1 MQVIAPFLITLRV
14 ANRTALTSEMT
25 TLGYTES
32 IRFRTQGESVGGG
45 NGTSLGGD
53 STSLIDAGGEM
64 SDKLG
69 VGAGI
74 IIDEGLGTTGPNGTL
89 KTR

>member
-1 MQVIAPFLITLRV
+1 M
-14 ANRTALTSEMT
+14 
-25 TLGYTES
+25 
-32 IRFRTQGESVGGG
+32 GG

-74 IIDEGLGTTGPNGTL
+74 IIDEGLGTTAPNGTL

>member
-32 IRFRTQGESVGGG
+32 IRFRTQGESVGD
-45 NGTSLGGD
+45 NGTSIGGD

-64 SDKLG
+64 SGKPG
-69 VGAGI
+69 VGAWI
-74 IIDEGLGTTGPNGTL
+74 TIDEGLGTTGLNCTL